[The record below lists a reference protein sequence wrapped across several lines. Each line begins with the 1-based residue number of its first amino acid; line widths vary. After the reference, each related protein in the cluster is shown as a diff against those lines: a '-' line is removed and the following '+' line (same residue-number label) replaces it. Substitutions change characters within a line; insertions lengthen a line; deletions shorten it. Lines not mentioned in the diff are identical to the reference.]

1 MKVRAIKPFRDKHT
15 KVVYAKG
22 QEFDVTQERFEELS
36 SAALGPFV
44 EPVDGDKE
52 PEEKPEKKPKAK
64 VTKAKK

>member
-1 MKVRAIKPFRDKHT
+1 MKAKVTKAFKDKHT
-15 KVVYAKG
+15 KVIYQPG
-22 QEFDVTQERFEELS
+22 QEIEVTKERFEELS